1 MSVLLSGPA
10 GGGKSALAREILVTL
25 ARPGA
30 VIDFQEIYAMLAGIQ
45 RDPITGRYPPRL
57 PENDFLLPL
66 AEYIR
71 RAAMTAALVQDL
83 DIVVTNSDGDPT
95 RRAFLL
101 SLLSP
106 GSREQV
112 LDPGITVVTRHLT
125 LPGETEPSRQ
135 CKDAMQRWYGRLI
148 RERQE
153 ARRAGTR

>member
-10 GGGKSALAREILVTL
+10 GGGKSALAREILATL

-30 VIDFQEIYAMLAGIQ
+30 VIDFQQILAMLSGIE
-45 RDPITGRYPPRL
+45 RGPDGRYPPRL
-57 PENDFLLPL
+57 PENDYLLPL

-125 LPGETEPSRQ
+125 LPGATEPSQQ